1 MVTQFLFS
9 GNVVPRFKSV
19 PFELADRGSRTN
31 QGKIECGIQSKK
43 KDSGDLH
50 TIKRL
55 KRLLKSFCVMRAL
68 AGKQQKGRTW
78 TTPFSQLA
86 GKQVS
91 AALVPGS
98 GLRPREKR

>member
-1 MVTQFLFS
+1 MC
-9 GNVVPRFKSV
+9 SV
-19 PFELADRGSRTN
+19 LLRHETMYYNLSSHLAVGQCDMLKLHG
-31 QGKIECGIQSKK
+31 GIQSKK
-43 KDSGDLH
+43 RDSGDLH

-91 AALVPGS
+91 AALLPGS
-98 GLRPREKR
+98 GLRPRKKR